1 MLSYR
6 IRAAT
11 ATVALFTLASVGFA
25 ADSQP
30 MHMMDHHDVTILHM
44 VETASTP
51 ADHEAVAKRFEE
63 EAARYEKQAAE
74 HEALAAQYRKAPGN
88 PKWNNNSSALAD
100 HCDRLVKSLKASATE
115 ARDMAQLHR
124 DVGKLTTPDGGK

>member
-11 ATVALFTLASVGFA
+11 ATAALFALASVGLA
-25 ADSQP
+25 ADSKP
-30 MHMMDHHDVTILHM
+30 THMTDHHDVTILHM

-51 ADHEAVAKRFEE
+51 ADHEAVAKRFED
-63 EAARYEKQAAE
+63 EAVRYEKQAAE
-74 HEALAAQYRKAPGN
+74 HEKLAAQYRKAPSN
-88 PKWNNNSSALAD
+88 PKWNNNASAMAA
-100 HCDRLVKSLKASATE
+100 HCDRLAKNLKDSAVE

-124 DVGKLTTPDGGK
+124 DVGKLTTPEAGK